1 MPSLY
6 QRARNAA
13 TRKYRNV
20 AASVGYTLTDKK
32 VQDAIIKE
40 YDEYSR
46 IDLLNPYDDRFND
59 INQNNTNDLITEI
72 NNFIEKL
79 NNKFINTTKIKKL
92 DILFNDIG
100 SLSTIND
107 YTRIIYTDNEK
118 NIIFNTVY
126 IPQLHL
132 NPPPNQ
138 YSVISDLYRLFIP
151 ELDNYIDG
159 YNTIILGYIKQIFL
173 IKNIDDLKREKDA
186 AIKTK
191 DDEIKEKDAILKTK
205 DEEIA
210 ALKTQQINYNG
221 NKQQLEELTAQ
232 RDRLIQEKEEEIAK
246 LKNENEKLLNKVP
259 NVVQNNLPDANIGP
273 IIAATTAA
281 IVSSTANNPIANNP
295 INVNQDMIKLI
306 YFLAHNRALQLLQKP
321 DQVPKKLNLNKL
333 EQTIKD
339 IQTTHSKTEQILRTQ
354 NDKLIVE
361 LNKLRKQIAETPLAA
376 TPLDRTAP
384 ASTSTSP
391 ASTVET
397 KQKSGSQLNSITANL
412 SDIMPLVD
420 AYNKGGD
427 SHDELNK
434 QLEKYKEK
442 FKGNPKIVSII
453 NELLKK

>member
-1 MPSLY
+1 MRSFI
-6 QRARNAA
+6 Q
-13 TRKYRNV
+13 TRKNSAARTIRNI
-20 AASVGYTLTDKK
+20 AKTVGSGSNEYLI
-32 VQDAIIKE
+32 QDAIRRDNTY
-40 YDEYSR
+40 YDN
-46 IDLLNPYDDRFND
+46 IPLVNPRDERYNK
-59 INQNNTNDLITEI
+59 INKDNIPTLITDI
-72 NNFIEKL
+72 NNFIEIL
-79 NNKFINTTKIKKL
+79 NNKFIKIDIKIKK
-92 DILFNDIG
+92 IDIG
-100 SLSTIND
+100 TSSTIDD
-107 YTRIIYTDNEK
+107 YTRIIYNDEQIK
-118 NIIFNTVY
+118 NNIFNEVY
-126 IPQLHL
+126 INNILESQQIPTYPITHDLH
-132 NPPPNQ
+132 
-138 YSVISDLYRLFIP
+138 RLFTP
-151 ELDNYIDG
+151 VLDKYIDA

-191 DDEIKEKDAILKTK
+191 DDEIIRKNAILKTK
-205 DEEIA
+205 DDEIA
-210 ALKTQQINYNG
+210 ALITQQINYNG
-221 NKQQLEELTAQ
+221 NKQQLEELTAE
-232 RDRLIQEKEEEIAK
+232 RDRLIEEQKEEIAK
-246 LKNENEKLLNKVP
+246 LKNKNEKLLNKVP
-259 NVVQNNLPDANIGP
+259 NVVQNNLPDPNIGP

-321 DQVPKKLNLNKL
+321 DQVPKKLNLSKL
-333 EQTIKD
+333 EETIKL

-384 ASTSTSP
+384 AASTSP

-397 KQKSGSQLNSITANL
+397 KQKSDSQLNSFSANL